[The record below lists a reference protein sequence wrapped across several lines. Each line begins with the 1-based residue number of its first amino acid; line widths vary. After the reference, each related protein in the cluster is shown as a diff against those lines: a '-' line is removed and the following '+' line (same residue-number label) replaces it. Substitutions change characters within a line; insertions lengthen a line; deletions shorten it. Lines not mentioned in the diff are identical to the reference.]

1 MISALMPVHI
11 VSLLT
16 VLMDIAQYQT
26 AVNGCKKKKKKK
38 KEKRNQETTLVLLE
52 RRHANIIC
60 ENEVTHNST
69 TAFPRASFQ
78 K

>member
-1 MISALMPVHI
+1 MISALMSVHR

-26 AVNGCKKKKKKK
+26 AVNGCKKKKKK

>member
-1 MISALMPVHI
+1 MISALMSVHI

-26 AVNGCKKKKKKK
+26 AVNGCKKKKKK